1 MDTRSFP
8 GVPLRGQPR
17 RVQNESVPVMG
28 LKPESNLERAMF
40 WLGTLSGESF
50 SVGERINLAN
60 VYAALALQDAV
71 RDVTVS
77 MVKLGR
83 DRK

>member
-8 GVPLRGQPR
+8 GVPLNRHQKIEDT
-17 RVQNESVPVMG
+17 ESIPVVGIVP
-28 LKPESNLERAMF
+28 ETNLEKAMF
-40 WLGTLSGESF
+40 WLGTLSGETF
-50 SVGERINLAN
+50 SVQERINLAN
-60 VYAALALQDAV
+60 VYAALALQDAI

-83 DRK
+83 TRR